1 VDRGGAGD
9 FCWGSP
15 QSGPTNPE
23 DIAGTYG
30 FIPLS
35 GFDIIQVPENW
46 LPEQILWGRHS
57 LGEDQ
62 SLCNFNSFRIPVLSC
77 FNIEK
82 ICEMA
87 AGYWDAQIY
96 DFLRFGFPLDV
107 GAGFHPSA
115 ARYNH
120 ASAVNFPID
129 IKKYID
135 TELKYGALI
144 GPIDTSHFDFIHFS
158 LFMLR
163 PKDADSRRVMS

>member
-23 DIAGTYG
+23 DIASTD
-30 FIPLS
+30 
-35 GFDIIQVPENW
+35 FDIIQGPENW
-46 LPEQILWGRHS
+46 LPEQTLWGRRS

-62 SLCNFNSFRIPVLSC
+62 GLYNFNSFRIPVFSR

-82 ICEMA
+82 IREMA

-107 GAGFHPSA
+107 GAGFKPSA
-115 ARYNH
+115 VRYNH
-120 ASAVNFPID
+120 ASAVNFPND
-129 IKKYID
+129 IEKYIA
-135 TELKYGALI
+135 TEL
-144 GPIDTSHFDFIHFS
+144 
-158 LFMLR
+158 
-163 PKDADSRRVMS
+163 